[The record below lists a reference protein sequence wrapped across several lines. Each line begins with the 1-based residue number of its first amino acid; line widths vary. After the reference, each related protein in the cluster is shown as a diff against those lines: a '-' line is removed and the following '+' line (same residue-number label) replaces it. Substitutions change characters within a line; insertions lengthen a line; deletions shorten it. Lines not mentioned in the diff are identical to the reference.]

1 MFCKYRNILGV
12 PKEGIHKYRLFG
24 FAIADVLMTIIGA
37 LVISFF
43 TKITYWKV
51 LLTLFISG
59 IVLHRIFCVQ
69 TTLDKILFS

>member
-24 FAIADVLMTIIGA
+24 LAIADVLMTIIGA
-37 LVISFF
+37 LIISFF

-59 IVLHRIFCVQ
+59 IVLHRLFCVR